1 MHPHPEPPPRTAVER
16 FDDRL
21 TALGLAGPRRRDAAL
36 AVLVAA
42 GTLAVLAPVVTA
54 PGPAAQLG
62 LEPGPTA
69 WALGLVTVQNLL
81 LALRRTAPGVCLGLT
96 VALQLAIAVVLPV
109 GAAVRGPATAIAA
122 GTCGSRLPA
131 RRAGVL
137 VGVAAV
143 VDTAVVLTGT
153 AVRPSGSGDVP
164 LGGVGEVVVQVLSA
178 VLVYGGPLL
187 LGVYLR
193 TRRRY
198 AELDRLHTAG
208 VVAAHR
214 ERADA
219 AVARERARMAREL
232 HDVAAH
238 HLSAMVVQAA
248 VVERLVERDPAEA
261 RRTASRLREQ
271 GRRTL
276 HDLRLVVG
284 ALREPGA
291 GGAEGESP
299 VPGLAEL
306 DALVEQARELG
317 GPVELTRRG
326 DPGEAS
332 PVADVTCHRVVQEA
346 LANARE
352 HAPGAPVRVTVTHG
366 EGRVA
371 VEVVNGPARGTPPVP
386 GGVPG
391 TRGFGLAGMRE
402 RAQLVGGTFEAGRT
416 GDDGWRVRLVVPHDP
431 GPETGGGRA

>member
-1 MHPHPEPPPRTAVER
+1 MHPHPEPPPRTGADR
-16 FDDRL
+16 LDARL

-42 GTLAVLAPVVTA
+42 GTLAVVTPVVLA
-54 PGPAAQLG
+54 PGPAAELG
-62 LEPGPTA
+62 LAPGTA
-69 WALGLVTVQNLL
+69 ALALGVVTVQNLL
-81 LALRRTAPGVCLGLT
+81 LALRRTAPAVCLELT
-96 VALQLAIAVVLPV
+96 VGLELVNVVLLPL
-109 GAAVRGPATAIAA
+109 GAALRGPATAVAA
-122 GTCGSRLPA
+122 GTCGSRLPT

-137 VGVAAV
+137 VGAAAV
-143 VDTAVVLTGT
+143 VETTVVLTGI
-153 AVRPSGSGDVP
+153 AVRPSDSAL
-164 LGGVGEVVVQVLSA
+164 LGAAGLVVAQVLSA

-198 AELDRLHTAG
+198 AELDRVHTAG
-208 VVAAHR
+208 VVAAYR

-248 VVERLVERDPAEA
+248 VVERLVDRDPDEA

-291 GGAEGESP
+291 GGAEADAP

-306 DALVEQARELG
+306 DGLVEQARELG
-317 GPVELTRRG
+317 GPVELVRRG
-326 DPGEAS
+326 DPGEPS
-332 PVADVTCHRVVQEA
+332 PVADVTCYRVVQEA

-352 HAPGAPVRVTVTHG
+352 HAAGAPVRVTVTHAD
-366 EGRVA
+366 GRVA
-371 VEVVNGPARGTPPVP
+371 VEVVNGPARGTPPES
-386 GGVPG
+386 GSAPG